1 MFVTFPSPMATQGA
15 GSVERMQRW
24 KFGVALSVHSE
35 SWVGSAKQ
43 APASEVS
50 PASVQEIWTQV
61 TPNGAQMPQLWLQQ

>member
-1 MFVTFPSPMATQGA
+1 
-15 GSVERMQRW
+15 MQRW

-61 TPNGAQMPQLWLQQ
+61 TPNGAQQVRSG